1 MEKLKMSFMKT
12 ISLLFCLSAINL
24 QAESGIQIPRDNAYV
39 TGTISA
45 TALNIRV
52 KPNKS
57 YGRICLLKFGTKVK
71 VYRKVADW
79 YEIAAP
85 QNAACWVA
93 KTFID
98 MDGKVLRDV
107 NLRGGPGP
115 AYQSY
120 CTVPKGTMLTITN
133 NARSEWAKIKPL
145 PTLRAW
151 ASAKFISMTPSE
163 QKKLQ
168 YIMNPAQVMAAVS
181 NPVTQPANR
190 PAPQLK
196 LAFVAGSEKPVTLEG
211 MVLELKS
218 GSGYATHALAAV
230 KTDARGK
237 VISCNILGYLHCD
250 SADLKMFENKRI
262 KLAGEQRL
270 VKGWKLPVI
279 HVHKILYVK

>member
-1 MEKLKMSFMKT
+1 MSSIKT
-12 ISLLFCLSAINL
+12 ISLLICFCLIPLFASANNNS
-24 QAESGIQIPRDNAYV
+24 EFV
-39 TGTISA
+39 KGTISA

-57 YGRICLLKFGTKVK
+57 YGRICLLKFGTEVK

-85 QNAACWVA
+85 ENASCWVA

-98 MDGKVLRDV
+98 KNGKVLNDV

-120 CTVPKGTMLTITN
+120 GTVPKGTMLTVIN
-133 NARSEWAKIKPL
+133 SARSEWVKVKPL
-145 PTLRAW
+145 PSLRAW
-151 ASAKFISMTPSE
+151 ASTKFITLTPDA

-168 YIMNPAQVMAAVS
+168 YIMNPEKALSAVS
-181 NPVTQPANR
+181 KPAVKPAAT

-196 LAFVAGSEKPVTLEG
+196 LPFVAGSDKNVTLEG
-211 MVLELKS
+211 MVLELKV
-218 GSGYATHALAAV
+218 GSGYASHAIATV
-230 KTDARGK
+230 TTDKTGK
-237 VISCNILGYLHCD
+237 VASCDVIGYLHCD

-262 KLAGEQRL
+262 KLTGTQRL

-279 HVHKILYVK
+279 DVEKILYVK